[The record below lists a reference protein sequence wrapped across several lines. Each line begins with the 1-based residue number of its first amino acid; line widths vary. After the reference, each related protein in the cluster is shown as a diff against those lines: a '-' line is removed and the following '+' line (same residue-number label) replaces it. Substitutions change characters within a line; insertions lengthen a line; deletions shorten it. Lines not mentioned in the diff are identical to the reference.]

1 MKRARGQRSDQRS
14 RIGDRS
20 IVIGSVLLWAAA
32 VLCVSLPAASAFA
45 QNPPPPASDP
55 FKALDTPGAPANLTT
70 PPSSSLITPSL
81 LTPSTGVVTPAPGFN
96 GGRMVMRQSVWQEYL
111 SYLHQDVAIGYGFFM
126 ITVDG
131 QASDSRQCPNYACQ
145 ISPLEQGNAVADC
158 QSKRNNRR
166 CIVFAEGRDIKY
178 AYQVVP

>member
-1 MKRARGQRSDQRS
+1 MTRGRDQRS
-14 RIGDRS
+14 RNGDRRS
-20 IVIGSVLLWAAA
+20 AIAKSLLRAVI
-32 VLCVSLPAASAFA
+32 VLCVALLTAPAWA
-45 QNPPPPASDP
+45 QNPPPPSSDP
-55 FKALDTPGAPANLTT
+55 FKPLDTPGAPANLTT
-70 PPSSSLITPSL
+70 PPSTSLITPSL
-81 LTPSTGVVTPAPGFN
+81 LTPSTGVATPRPGFN
-96 GGRMVMRQSVWQEYL
+96 GGRMVMRQQVWQDYL
-111 SYLHQDVAIGYGFFM
+111 RYLHQDVAIGYGFFM

-131 QASDSRQCPNYACQ
+131 EASDSRTCTTYACQ